1 MAIKL
6 KLDLRQCNHLRTGVR
21 LAAELTPSRS
31 NHRKFI
37 TIASY
42 RCDTEGRRIALTKIL
57 NSISLEEVFFE
68 VFCYEISNDYYVN
81 NWDVSKEELLCVA
94 NTKDI
99 QGIEKLETEIRKH
112 LQDFSLLVPEWHCD
126 NLY

>member
-1 MAIKL
+1 MKL
-6 KLDLRQCNHLRTGVR
+6 NLLQRNHLRTGVR
-21 LAAELTPSRS
+21 LVAELSPSQI

-37 TIASY
+37 TIAGY
-42 RCDTEGRRIALTKIL
+42 RYDTAGRRIVLTKAL
-57 NSISLEEVFFE
+57 NSTTCEELFFE

-94 NTKDI
+94 NVEDI
-99 QGIEKLETEIRKH
+99 HGVENLEAEIKNYV
-112 LQDFSLLVPEWHCD
+112 QDISILVPEWHCD